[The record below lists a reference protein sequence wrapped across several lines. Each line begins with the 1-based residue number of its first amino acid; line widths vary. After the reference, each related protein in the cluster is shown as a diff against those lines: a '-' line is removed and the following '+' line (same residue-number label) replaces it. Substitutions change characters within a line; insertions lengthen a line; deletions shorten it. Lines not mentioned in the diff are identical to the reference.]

1 MATLKLNYGSTT
13 ESYWNSSSKIT
24 TPSGILTKGSS
35 TVYIP
40 ILSGSPGTT
49 AVLGDYFY
57 TLGHLS
63 LGDGYC
69 PISRYLTV
77 ANVTIKVYYYY
88 AHDRST
94 LRYVYQSSGGGLW
107 NWYCE
112 FHIYAKL
119 EITAGSERCSLSA
132 IKYTP
137 SNGDAATT
145 IKTNLTT
152 YQSFY
157 TKEVFAGTT
166 STYQSAPETLST
178 PQTSDLQGV
187 FKVTI
192 KAKSGFTLSAT
203 TNTSSKK
210 TSSASEQNYSFTVTG
225 TKT

>member
-1 MATLKLNYGSTT
+1 M
-13 ESYWNSSSKIT
+13 
-24 TPSGILTKGSS
+24 
-35 TVYIP
+35 YIP

-77 ANVTIKVYYYY
+77 ADVTIKVYYYY
-88 AHDRST
+88 AYDQST
-94 LRYVYQSSGGGLW
+94 IKYSATGSGGLHS
-107 NWYCE
+107 WYCQ

-157 TKEVFAGTT
+157 AKEVYVGTT
-166 STYQSAPETLST
+166 SSYTSIPATFVEPST
-178 PQTSDLQGV
+178 ADLQGV